1 MGEEGVGKSTLLR
14 AMAGI
19 LPSEF
24 RVSGDVQVKVPT
36 YCDQFVDTCWFKTDP
51 YEYLFKKLPSDEFD
65 IANWNRYTEVASFF
79 AKMNL
84 DIDKFFSEG
93 KVVGQLSGGELKKL
107 QIAKALLRSTSVL
120 LLDEPT
126 NHLDLKTIVWLE
138 DVVKNFDGTVVL
150 VSHDETFLDHT
161 SSHILYMQHKKGQKP
176 LYRLSGNGYKSFIEE
191 FKSEAERT
199 KQRAEEFDRN
209 QKKIKREVIEAKEK
223 ALSRFKKAEPEG
235 AADKGRIRRGMA
247 KSIQNISQR
256 SDRIL
261 GEAER
266 PNVVEVDQQIVFPFM
281 EDCVVPNGKVIFDF
295 YLPQLKVGERV
306 LSQDIKI
313 QLIGPEKVVLTGDN
327 GIGKTSLLG
336 EILKSLDLN
345 LKVGYVQQDYYSIVG
360 NSDDTPAHFLL
371 RKGYNLTDVKTTLA
385 RLNISRDDMDKPLS
399 ILSGGQLCKT
409 LMADILLGKPEV
421 LFLDEPTNNLY
432 PLSNMAFRLFL
443 RKFPGAAFI
452 ISHDRSLIKEVASRV
467 IRLTPNGI
475 ENVHIY

>member
-209 QKKIKREVIEAKEK
+209 QKKRHYLGLKRQNLRGLQIRDELEEGWLSLYKIFHKGAIEFSEK
-223 ALSRFKKAEPEG
+223 LNVQMSSKL
-235 AADKGRIRRGMA
+235 
-247 KSIQNISQR
+247 ISK
-256 SDRIL
+256 L
-261 GEAER
+261 FFHLWK
-266 PNVVEVDQQIVFPFM
+266 IVLYQM
-281 EDCVVPNGKVIFDF
+281 GK
-295 YLPQLKVGERV
+295 
-306 LSQDIKI
+306 
-313 QLIGPEKVVLTGDN
+313 
-327 GIGKTSLLG
+327 
-336 EILKSLDLN
+336 
-345 LKVGYVQQDYYSIVG
+345 
-360 NSDDTPAHFLL
+360 
-371 RKGYNLTDVKTTLA
+371 
-385 RLNISRDDMDKPLS
+385 
-399 ILSGGQLCKT
+399 
-409 LMADILLGKPEV
+409 
-421 LFLDEPTNNLY
+421 
-432 PLSNMAFRLFL
+432 
-443 RKFPGAAFI
+443 
-452 ISHDRSLIKEVASRV
+452 
-467 IRLTPNGI
+467 
-475 ENVHIY
+475 